1 MYNVFQ
7 HHGKTRRYVYA
18 DMIILYT
25 HMGGGGARVSIYFS
39 LYGGIFATFFSCGAQ
54 WGHFCYI
61 FPLMGAGLI
70 FTMREY
76 YCYFFLHV
84 EGFSVHMGGGGG
96 GGLGLSP
103 PTKFFGALMTIH
115 MINTR
120 HFVIIF

>member
-25 HMGGGGARVSIYFS
+25 HMGRGARVSIYFS

-61 FPLMGAGLI
+61 FPLMGAGSI

-84 EGFSVHMGGGGG
+84 EGFSVHMGGGGVRAF
-96 GGLGLSP
+96 P
-103 PTKFFGALMTIH
+103 PLRIFFGRSCIH
-115 MINTR
+115 MIYTR